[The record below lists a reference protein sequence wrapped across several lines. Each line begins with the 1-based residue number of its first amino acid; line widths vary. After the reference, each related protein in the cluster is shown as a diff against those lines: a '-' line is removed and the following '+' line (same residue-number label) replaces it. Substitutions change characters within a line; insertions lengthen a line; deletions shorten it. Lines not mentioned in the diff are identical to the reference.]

1 MKHIV
6 HIIFLFVSV
15 IATAQRQ
22 DTIDRLIDRKMQ
34 EQKLVGVS
42 IGIIQNGKLVKL
54 TGYGLANREYRVL
67 ADENTVYKLASISKH
82 MIAVVIMKLNE
93 SGQLKLTDKV
103 TKYFP
108 DAPASW
114 SNITIRHLLNHTSG
128 LVRESPG
135 FRFNLAQSDSVL
147 IRQTYDIPLTF
158 PTGTKWEYCN
168 LGYFI
173 LAEVIRKVTG
183 IPFAQ
188 YMEKEIFS
196 KYDMNRT
203 ATTAVYDVNPF
214 KAEGYIPR
222 GKDSLVKAEA
232 QIALR
237 PSGAFISTVADMMKW
252 EMLIQNEQ
260 IISKQSWQQMWSD
273 TVLSTRKNPDG
284 GDVFYGYGL
293 QTTDYNHK
301 KLVYHGGSLPGFRTV
316 YFRFPEEKTAIVILA
331 NADQA
336 DLAPVAW
343 GIADILFKQ
352 FVITR

>member
-1 MKHIV
+1 MKQSIC
-6 HIIFLFVSV
+6 IIFLLVSV
-15 IATAQRQ
+15 IAAAQRQ

-42 IGIIQNGKLVKL
+42 VGIIKDGKLVKL

-82 MIAVVIMKLNE
+82 MIAVAIMKLHE
-93 SGQLKLTDKV
+93 EGRLKLTDKV

-114 SNITIRHLLNHTSG
+114 SEITIRHLLNHTSG

-135 FRFNLAQSDSVL
+135 FRFNLAQSDSTL
-147 IRQTYDIPLTF
+147 IRQTYGIPLTF

-188 YMEKEIFS
+188 YMEQEIFS
-196 KYDMNRT
+196 KYKMDRT

-237 PSGAFISTVADMMKW
+237 PSGAFISTVTDMMKW
-252 EMLIQNEQ
+252 EMLVQSEK

-273 TVLSTRKNPDG
+273 TVRSTRKDPAG
-284 GDVFYGYGL
+284 GDVSYGYGL
-293 QTTDYNHK
+293 QVTKFNRKT
-301 KLVYHGGSLPGFRTV
+301 LVYHGGSLPGFRTM
-316 YFRFPEEKTAIVILA
+316 YFRFPEEKTAIVILS

-343 GIADILFKQ
+343 DIADILFKNK
-352 FVITR
+352 